1 MIALT
6 SCVSCLLP
14 NTQKGCSPRDGQV
27 AFKEGGVQVEGS
39 ITLCLVHL
47 SAVQILHNTKA
58 MWEELHQSKETRT
71 LNLTDTFKSL
81 NPSRHRKA
89 ERLAHT
95 KASQLASD

>member
-1 MIALT
+1 M
-6 SCVSCLLP
+6 
-14 NTQKGCSPRDGQV
+14 
-27 AFKEGGVQVEGS
+27 EGS

-58 MWEELHQSKETRT
+58 MWEELHQSKETRA